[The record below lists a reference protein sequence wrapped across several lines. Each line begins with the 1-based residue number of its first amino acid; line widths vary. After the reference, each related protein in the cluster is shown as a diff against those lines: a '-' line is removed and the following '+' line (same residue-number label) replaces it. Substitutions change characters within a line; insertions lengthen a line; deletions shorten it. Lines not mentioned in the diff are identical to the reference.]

1 MSRDSSLTRSARA
14 HDTPTGCPH
23 LAALSARVDH
33 ILPAFPPERE
43 NPLNPPPVYAEL
55 RSSAALGK
63 ARLWD
68 GKEAWL
74 ITRYDDVRAVL
85 GDPRFSSDIRLSG
98 YPTVSA
104 AMKVARGN
112 NRTFI
117 TMDPPEHTAQRRMLM
132 GEFSIRRVEA
142 FRPRVQQIVD
152 RSIDRILSSPQPV
165 DLVQALTL
173 ATPAA
178 AICDLL
184 GVPYEDHDFFQ
195 SQALILTSSSATLQ
209 QAQQAN
215 EELCEKYLRQL
226 VRLKT
231 EKPQDDI
238 LSRLVVNYVNT
249 GELTE
254 TQVVS
259 LARLLLIAGH
269 ETTANT
275 TSMGVLL
282 LLQRRDVWEELRQD
296 RALIPKAIE
305 EILRFLDVTHSGK
318 RRVALED
325 ITIAGQ
331 LIRAGDPVVVLS
343 VAANRD
349 EAAFPEAEKF
359 DIHREARH
367 QVSFGYGIHQCIGQ
381 PLARMEMQVMLES
394 LLERL
399 PNMRLAVPFDEL
411 EFKSDS
417 LMYGLKALP
426 VAW

>member
-1 MSRDSSLTRSARA
+1 MNSNGQIRST
-14 HDTPTGCPH
+14 HESDVPTGCPH
-23 LAALSARVDH
+23 LAALAAK
-33 ILPAFPPERE
+33 IPAFPPTRE
-43 NPLNPPPVYAEL
+43 DPLAPPNFYSEL
-55 RSSAALGK
+55 RDAGVLGK

-74 ITRYDDVRAVL
+74 VTRYEDVRAVL
-85 GDPRFSSDIRLSG
+85 GDPRFSSDIRLAG

-112 NRTFI
+112 NRTFL
-117 TMDPPEHTAQRRMLM
+117 TMDPPEHATQRRMLM

-142 FRPRVQQIVD
+142 FRPRVKEIVD
-152 RSIDRILSSPQPV
+152 RLIGRILSSGSPV

-195 SQALILTSSSATLQ
+195 SQALILTSSSATQ
-209 QAQQAN
+209 EQALKAN

-226 VRLKT
+226 VRCKIA
-231 EKPQDDI
+231 EPKDDI
-238 LSRLVVNYVNT
+238 LSRLVVNYVAS

-275 TSMGVLL
+275 ISMGILL
-282 LLQRRDVWEELRQD
+282 LLQRRDVWTELLND
-296 RALIPKAIE
+296 SSLVPKAIE

-325 ITIAGQ
+325 VTIGGQ
-331 LIRAGDPVVVLS
+331 LIRAGEPVVVLS

-349 EAAFPEAEKF
+349 DTAFPQPEKF

-394 LLERL
+394 LLHSF
-399 PNMRLAVPFDEL
+399 PNLRLAASLDEL
-411 EFKSDS
+411 EFKADS
-417 LMYGLKALP
+417 LMYGVKALP
-426 VAW
+426 VVW